1 MDSRH
6 ILSLVNDA
14 AARAERLH
22 QGEAGEIRI
31 GFTSSAPFIR
41 AVSHTFSLFRQSY
54 PGVHMQTREMNTRE
68 QIAPLNEG
76 VLDIGLL
83 RNTPLPDTLNR
94 EVILHEPLMA
104 MIPREHR
111 LAQKP
116 VVSLTELAEEPFVF
130 FDPHVGTGLYDDIL
144 GLMRRYNLSPTIT
157 QEFGVSPAS
166 SSVSLSISTAMLAI
180 GLLFTGPLSDAIGRK
195 PVMVTAL
202 LLASCC
208 TLLSTMMTSWHGIL
222 IMRALIGLSLSG
234 VAAVGMT
241 YLSEEI
247 HPSFV
252 AFSMGLYISGN
263 SIGGMSGRLL
273 SGVMTDFFNWRIAL
287 AAIGCFAL
295 ASALMF
301 WKILPASQHFR
312 PTSLRPKTLFINF
325 RLHWRDRGLPLLFAE
340 GFLLMGAFVTLF
352 NYIGYR
358 LMLSPWELSQAVVGL
373 LSVAYL
379 TGTWSSPKA
388 GAMTSRYGRGP
399 VMLFS
404 TAVMLGGLL
413 LTLFTSLWLIFAGM
427 LLFSAGFFAAHSV
440 ASSWIGPRARR
451 AKGQASS
458 LYLFSYYLGS
468 SIAGTLGGVFWHSYG
483 WNGVGGFI
491 ALMLVLAIL
500 VGTRLHHR
508 LHA

>member
-1 MDSRH
+1 
-6 ILSLVNDA
+6 
-14 AARAERLH
+14 
-22 QGEAGEIRI
+22 
-31 GFTSSAPFIR
+31 
-41 AVSHTFSLFRQSY
+41 
-54 PGVHMQTREMNTRE
+54 
-68 QIAPLNEG
+68 
-76 VLDIGLL
+76 
-83 RNTPLPDTLNR
+83 
-94 EVILHEPLMA
+94 
-104 MIPREHR
+104 
-111 LAQKP
+111 
-116 VVSLTELAEEPFVF
+116 
-130 FDPHVGTGLYDDIL
+130 
-144 GLMRRYNLSPTIT
+144 
-157 QEFGVSPAS
+157 
-166 SSVSLSISTAMLAI
+166 
-180 GLLFTGPLSDAIGRK
+180 
-195 PVMVTAL
+195 
-202 LLASCC
+202 
-208 TLLSTMMTSWHGIL
+208 
-222 IMRALIGLSLSG
+222 
-234 VAAVGMT
+234 
-241 YLSEEI
+241 
-247 HPSFV
+247 
-252 AFSMGLYISGN
+252 
-263 SIGGMSGRLL
+263 
-273 SGVMTDFFNWRIAL
+273 
-287 AAIGCFAL
+287 
-295 ASALMF
+295 MF

>member
-1 MDSRH
+1 MSRTTLVDTAPVQDVDERRSPQPVTYIKRGSPQFMRVTLALFSAGLATFALLYCVQP
-6 ILSLVNDA
+6 IL
-14 AARAERLH
+14 
-22 QGEAGEIRI
+22 
-31 GFTSSAPFIR
+31 P
-41 AVSHTFSLFRQSY
+41 
-54 PGVHMQTREMNTRE
+54 
-68 QIAPLNEG
+68 
-76 VLDIGLL
+76 VL
-83 RNTPLPDTLNR
+83 
-94 EVILHEPLMA
+94 
-104 MIPREHR
+104 
-111 LAQKP
+111 
-116 VVSLTELAEEPFVF
+116 S
-130 FDPHVGTGLYDDIL
+130 
-144 GLMRRYNLSPTIT
+144 

-166 SSVSLSISTAMLAI
+166 SSISLSVSTAMLAI

-202 LLASCC
+202 LLASSC

-222 IMRALIGLSLSG
+222 VMRALIGLSLSG

-247 HPSFV
+247 HPSVV

-273 SGVMTDFFNWRIAL
+273 SGVLTDFFNWRIAV

-301 WKILPASQHFR
+301 WKILPASKHFR
-312 PTSLRPKTLFINF
+312 PSSLRPKTLFINF
-325 RLHWRDRGLPLLFAE
+325 RLHWRDQGLPLLFAQ

-358 LMLSPWELSQAVVGL
+358 LMQGPWFLSQAVVGL

-388 GAMTSRYGRGP
+388 GAMTAKFGRGP
-399 VMLFS
+399 VMVFS
-404 TAVMLGGLL
+404 TAVMLLGLV
-413 LTLFTSLWLIFAGM
+413 LTVFSPLTIIFTGM

-440 ASSWIGPRARR
+440 ASSWIGPRAKR

-468 SIAGTLGGVFWHSYG
+468 SIAGTLGGVFWHQFG
-483 WNGVGGFI
+483 WAGVASFI
-491 ALMLVLAIL
+491 GSLLVISLL

-508 LHA
+508 AH